1 MLESRLSRHLRI
13 SQCLLD
19 ESFDRLLLNLDYCLL
34 FIFENNN
41 FSFTTVERQ
50 FITSYLLTKM
60 F

>member
-1 MLESRLSRHLRI
+1 MLESLSRHLGN

-19 ESFDRLLLNLDYCLL
+19 ESFDRLLLNLDCYCLL

-50 FITSYLLTKM
+50 FITSYPLTEM
-60 F
+60 C